1 MTKVRSEYIKKMM
14 AESHNLE
21 DKLKDVAQ
29 STINSILEEKT
40 NKNLRQILSED
51 EDSFSEE
58 EVDDDVTLGS
68 SDASDKEGASTA
80 VDSTVDDDATADDD
94 SADDSE
100 WDDLEKYKDED
111 GEYDLRSMDKD
122 ELVKVLKVMSPDDAV
137 RIVKN
142 DDDTLTVTDE
152 SNDEEYELELD
163 GDMDEFDDEGDMDEF
178 DDEGDMDEFGDDD
191 EEIEIEI
198 DGDDDFDGDD
208 VDDEEEI
215 EIVPDDDD
223 DEFEIELDESNLGYT
238 DNYQKKTAMTTPD
251 NHEPANPKSTYS
263 MDGGV
268 PTGTEKPW
276 VGPKKKSPYD
286 DDVNEG
292 CENECGNIEEGGHT
306 VTQDGPYS
314 RGDSKT
320 WTNDASHKTP
330 RNGSRAGVKE
340 KGTADNMYSDVSES
354 IKKKANQIFLENKQ
368 LKALMGKL
376 QNQVNEAIVVNQ
388 SLANVI
394 KIINENA
401 TTVNEKKDILRRFNE
416 CSTREESNKLY
427 SVISEELKR
436 EGKTHSNVAGT
447 INSQLSESRDRAVET
462 PMFKS
467 QDLSDTLNFMSRL
480 DAIK

>member
-68 SDASDKEGASTA
+68 SDASDEEGTSIDA
-80 VDSTVDDDATADDD
+80 DSTADDD

-163 GDMDEFDDEGDMDEF
+163 DNMN
-178 DDEGDMDEFGDDD
+178 EFGDDD

-198 DGDDDFDGDD
+198 GGDDDFDGDD
-208 VDDEEEI
+208 VDGEEEI

-223 DEFEIELDESNLGYT
+223 EFEVELDESNLGYT

-251 NHEPANPKSTYS
+251 NHEPADPKSTYS

-268 PTGTEKPW
+268 PTGTSKPW

-286 DDVNEG
+286 DEVNEG
-292 CENECGNIEEGGHT
+292 CEDECGYIEEGGHT
-306 VTQDGPYS
+306 VTQNGPYS
-314 RGDSKT
+314 RGDGKT

-376 QNQVNEAIVVNQ
+376 QSQVNEAIVVNQ

-416 CSTREESNKLY
+416 CTTREDSNKLY
-427 SVISEELKR
+427 AVISEELKR

>member
-68 SDASDKEGASTA
+68 SDASDKEGTSTD
-80 VDSTVDDDATADDD
+80 VDSTADDD

-163 GDMDEFDDEGDMDEF
+163 DDMN
-178 DDEGDMDEFGDDD
+178 EFGDDD
-191 EEIEIEI
+191 EEIEVEI
-198 DGDDDFDGDD
+198 GGDDDFGGDD
-208 VDDEEEI
+208 VDGEEEI

-223 DEFEIELDESNLGYT
+223 DEFEVELDESNLGYT

-292 CENECGNIEEGGHT
+292 CENECGYIEEGGEFGKVYART
-306 VTQDGPYS
+306 SGKQRRNNSSGNGGQPY
-314 RGDSKT
+314 
-320 WTNDASHKTP
+320 
-330 RNGSRAGVKE
+330 GSRHNSVAGE
-340 KGTADNMYSDVSES
+340 YEDYEGSVSES

-368 LKALMGKL
+368 LKSLMGKL
-376 QNQVNEAIVVNQ
+376 QSQVNEAIVVNQ

-416 CSTREESNKLY
+416 CTTREESNKLY

>member
-68 SDASDKEGASTA
+68 SDASDEEGTSIDA
-80 VDSTVDDDATADDD
+80 DSAADDD

-111 GEYDLRSMDKD
+111 GEYDLRSMDKN

-163 GDMDEFDDEGDMDEF
+163 DDMDELNDEDDDM
-178 DDEGDMDEFGDDD
+178 GEFGDDD
-191 EEIEIEI
+191 EEIEVEIGGDDDFGGDDEEI
-198 DGDDDFDGDD
+198 DIVSDNEDDDFDGDD
-208 VDDEEEI
+208 DEI
-215 EIVPDDDD
+215 
-223 DEFEIELDESNLGYT
+223 EIELDESNLGYT

-292 CENECGNIEEGGHT
+292 CENECGYIEEGGEFGKVYART
-306 VTQDGPYS
+306 SGKQRRNNSSGNGGQPY
-314 RGDSKT
+314 
-320 WTNDASHKTP
+320 
-330 RNGSRAGVKE
+330 GSRHNSVAGE
-340 KGTADNMYSDVSES
+340 YEDYEGSVSES

-368 LKALMGKL
+368 LKSLMGKL
-376 QNQVNEAIVVNQ
+376 QSQVNEAIVVNQ

-416 CSTREESNKLY
+416 CTTREESNKLY

>member
-68 SDASDKEGASTA
+68 SDASDEEGASTD
-80 VDSTVDDDATADDD
+80 VDSTADD
-94 SADDSE
+94 SADNSE

-163 GDMDEFDDEGDMDEF
+163 DDNDMG
-178 DDEGDMDEFGDDD
+178 EFGDDD

-198 DGDDDFDGDD
+198 GGDDDFGGDD
-208 VDDEEEI
+208 VDGEEEI
-215 EIVPDDDD
+215 EIVPDDD
-223 DEFEIELDESNLGYT
+223 EFEVELDESKYGYT
-238 DNYQKKTAMTTPD
+238 DKYQKKTAMTTPD
-251 NHEPANPKSTYS
+251 NHEPADPKSTYS

-286 DDVNEG
+286 DEVNEG
-292 CENECGNIEEGGHT
+292 CENECGYIEEGGEFGKVYART
-306 VTQDGPYS
+306 SGKQRRNNSSGNGGQPY
-314 RGDSKT
+314 
-320 WTNDASHKTP
+320 
-330 RNGSRAGVKE
+330 GSRHNSVAGE
-340 KGTADNMYSDVSES
+340 YEDYEGSVSES

-368 LKALMGKL
+368 LKSLMGKL
-376 QNQVNEAIVVNQ
+376 QSQVNEAIVVNQ

-416 CSTREESNKLY
+416 CTTREESNKLY

>member
-68 SDASDKEGASTA
+68 SDASDEEGASTE
-80 VDSTVDDDATADDD
+80 VGSTAGDD

-163 GDMDEFDDEGDMDEF
+163 GDMDEFNDEGDM
-178 DDEGDMDEFGDDD
+178 GEFGDDD

-215 EIVPDDDD
+215 EIVPDDDDDD

-292 CENECGNIEEGGHT
+292 CENECGYIEEGGHT

-376 QNQVNEAIVVNQ
+376 QSQVNEAIVVNQ

-467 QDLSDTLNFMSRL
+467 QDLSDTLNFMNRL

>member
-68 SDASDKEGASTA
+68 SDASDEEGASTE
-80 VDSTVDDDATADDD
+80 VGSTAGDD

-163 GDMDEFDDEGDMDEF
+163 GDMDEFNDEGDM
-178 DDEGDMDEFGDDD
+178 GEFGDND

-215 EIVPDDDD
+215 EIVPDDHDD
-223 DEFEIELDESNLGYT
+223 DEFEVELDESNLGYT

-292 CENECGNIEEGGHT
+292 CENECGYIEEGGHT

-376 QNQVNEAIVVNQ
+376 QSQVNEAIVVNQ

>member
-68 SDASDKEGASTA
+68 SDASDEEGTSIDA
-80 VDSTVDDDATADDD
+80 DSAADDD

-163 GDMDEFDDEGDMDEF
+163 DDMNEFGDDDDDDM
-178 DDEGDMDEFGDDD
+178 GEFGDDD

-198 DGDDDFDGDD
+198 GGDDDFDGDD
-208 VDDEEEI
+208 VDGEEEI
-215 EIVPDDDD
+215 EIVPDDD
-223 DEFEIELDESNLGYT
+223 EFEVELDESNLGYT

-286 DDVNEG
+286 DEVNEG
-292 CENECGNIEEGGHT
+292 CEDECGYIEEGGHT
-306 VTQDGPYS
+306 VTQNGPYS
-314 RGDSKT
+314 RGDGKT

-376 QNQVNEAIVVNQ
+376 QSQVNEAIVVNQ

-416 CSTREESNKLY
+416 CTTREESNKLY